1 MSRGY
6 TLIEMLISVAIFS
19 ALIII
24 VLATVSS
31 SSSSSARVNSLREKT
46 EATRSVVD
54 QISSD
59 FRYIYTEKTVTDVE
73 GELFFSGYYIDGN
86 GETLVL
92 LMKLPG
98 QSELVRKKYALT
110 RQNGR
115 WTITLEEFRR
125 CTVEVET
132 EVLECPE
139 GESRTTQ
146 PLELLPEQFQLNRK
160 SGSQYDSFFDGLT
173 PFEASMKNPP
183 ENGYLELAL
192 TIKPTEYG
200 SLDCG
205 DPQVGAGTCYSLR
218 TTLNAGAI

>member
-31 SSSSSARVNSLREKT
+31 SSSSSARVNSLRGKA
-46 EATRSVVD
+46 EAARSVVD

-59 FRYIYTEKTVTDVE
+59 FRYIYTEKAVTDTE
-73 GELFFSGYYIDGN
+73 GLQFVGYYFSGGRDA
-86 GETLVL
+86 LVL

-98 QSELVRKKYALT
+98 QSELIRKKYAFNQ
-110 RQNGR
+110 RNGR
-115 WTITLEEFRR
+115 WTITLEEFRQ
-125 CTVEVET
+125 CTVDDSGILSCSE
-132 EVLECPE
+132 
-139 GESRTTQ
+139 ESSTTQ
-146 PLELLPEQFQLNRK
+146 PLELLSEQFQLNRK
-160 SGSQYDSFFDGLT
+160 PGSQYDSFFGGLT
-173 PFEASMKNPP
+173 LLEALAKDPP

-200 SLDCG
+200 SLDC
-205 DPQVGAGTCYSLR
+205 DDLQVEAGTCYGLR